1 MLKTLGYLSFTEAS
15 AIDFIAS
22 KNGFEVFY
30 QLLNLE
36 KKIKSENK
44 NFCRRKRAFTKRGSC
59 F

>member
-36 KKIKSENK
+36 KIKSENK